1 MSRTVGFIGAGR
13 MGEPMVRRLIEAGH
27 DVVVFARRPEVRE
40 RVEAAG
46 ATLAESVKDLAT
58 RADIVVLCLF
68 SDAQLDEIAGGPN
81 GFIANAKSGAVV
93 VSHVTGNVSTLAR
106 LAAEYPSGPTLIDAP
121 VSGSADDIKAGRL
134 TVLLGGEAQAVE
146 RVEPVLTAYA
156 NPIIRTGGLGTALNL
171 KLVNNILF
179 AANAQLVAAAVDLGE
194 RLGIGDKQFLD
205 ALSACSGRSYA
216 ASSVQLIGGAK
227 PFVDIA
233 GPFLRKDV
241 AACVSAS
248 EDAGVDL
255 GWLRSIVDS
264 GPLSL
269 AAEAEA

>member
-1 MSRTVGFIGAGR
+1 MPQTVGFIGAGR
-13 MGEPMVRRLIEAGH
+13 MGEPMVHRLIEAGH
-27 DVVVFARRPEVRE
+27 DVVVFARRPEVQE
-40 RVEAAG
+40 RVRNAG
-46 ATLAESVKDLAT
+46 ATLADSVADLAA
-58 RADIVVLCLF
+58 RADIIVLCLF
-68 SDAQLDEIAGGPN
+68 SDAQLVEIAGGPD
-81 GFIANAKSGAVV
+81 GFMAHARADAVV
-93 VSHVTGNVSTLAR
+93 VSHVTGNVSTLAK
-106 LAAEYPSGPTLIDAP
+106 LAAEYPDGPALIDAP

-134 TVLLGGEAQAVE
+134 TVLLGGEEQAVE

-156 NPIIRTGGLGTALNL
+156 NPIIRTGQLGTALNL

-179 AANAQLVAAAVDLGE
+179 AANAQLVAAAVELGE

-205 ALSACSGRSYA
+205 ALSMCSGRSYA
-216 ASSVQLIGGAK
+216 ASSVQLIGGTK

-241 AACVSAS
+241 AACVSAA
-248 EDAGVDL
+248 EDTGVDL

-269 AAEAEA
+269 SAGGEA